1 LLAEYKSDFTD
12 FIQDFDLEMDYLA
25 NLANF
30 ENGYKTE
37 YQDLLTERINKR
49 SDNDIFSRSAFK
61 MPTFN
66 RIGSKDEGVIDEI
79 GKIVDN
85 SDFSIPLVVFNSQ

>member
-1 LLAEYKSDFTD
+1 MDF
-12 FIQDFDLEMDYLA
+12 LA
-25 NLANF
+25 NQANF

-37 YQDLLTERINKR
+37 YKELLTDRINRR

-61 MPTFN
+61 MPSFH
-66 RIGSKDEGVIDEI
+66 RIWQKDMEVIDHI

-85 SDFSIPLVVFNSQ
+85 SDFSMPLVVFNSQ

>member
-1 LLAEYKSDFTD
+1 MLTD
-12 FIQDFDLEMDYLA
+12 
-25 NLANF
+25 
-30 ENGYKTE
+30 
-37 YQDLLTERINKR
+37 RINKR

-61 MPTFN
+61 LPTFH
-66 RIGSKDEGVIDEI
+66 RIGSKDAGIIDEI